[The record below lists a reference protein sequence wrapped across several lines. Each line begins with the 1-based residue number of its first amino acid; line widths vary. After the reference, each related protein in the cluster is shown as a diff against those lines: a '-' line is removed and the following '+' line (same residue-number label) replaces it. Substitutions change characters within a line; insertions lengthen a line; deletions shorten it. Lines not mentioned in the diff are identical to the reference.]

1 MSTTKKMLQ
10 ARFARSEV
18 ERIEDWRRAQ
28 PQIPNVADAVR
39 ALVFRGLSMCEI
51 DEQRAGMNPTA

>member
-18 ERIEDWRRAQ
+18 EQIENWRREQ
-28 PQIPNVADAVR
+28 RQIPNVAEALR
-39 ALVFRGLSMCEI
+39 ALVFRGLETEEPRTS
-51 DEQRAGMNPTA
+51 GMKTAT